1 MSFLTELI
9 AYVSTHGPTMVALIS
24 ALLAVAELIVRL
36 TPTEKDD
43 GAVERIGHKVR
54 EGLDML
60 DRVFPNVKKGG
71 GKHVKLKDKAK
82 EPAE

>member
-1 MSFLTELI
+1 
-9 AYVSTHGPTMVALIS
+9 
-24 ALLAVAELIVRL
+24 L